1 MARKH
6 MIRTALLAALLAA
19 PMATPLA
26 EETGRQSEDLL
37 PAIVMERCGFYAYR
51 ATVTDVYDGDTVT
64 ADVDLG
70 FSTWRRGERLRLFGI
85 DAPEVRG
92 ADRERGLVA
101 RDALR
106 ERVMGR
112 DVVVCT
118 IKDRTGKYGRY
129 LAELWLGEEN
139 LNEWM
144 IANGHAVPYDG
155 GARAVAAAL
164 AGGKGRFVRARLR

>member
-1 MARKH
+1 MFRFPFANAVR
-6 MIRTALLAALLAA
+6 RCVLAAILSLPGPALA
-19 PMATPLA
+19 TEA
-26 EETGRQSEDLL
+26 EDKL
-37 PAIVMERCGFYAYR
+37 PDPVVKACGFYAYR
-51 ATVTDVYDGDTVT
+51 ATITDVYDGDTVT

-92 ADRERGLVA
+92 ADRQRGLVA

-106 ERVMGR
+106 ERVMDR

-129 LAELWLGEEN
+129 LAEIWLGEEN
-139 LNEWM
+139 VNDWLV
-144 IANGHAVPYDG
+144 ASGHAIPYDG
-155 GARAVAAAL
+155 GKRALSVRLGGGARYERVPMN
-164 AGGKGRFVRARLR
+164 